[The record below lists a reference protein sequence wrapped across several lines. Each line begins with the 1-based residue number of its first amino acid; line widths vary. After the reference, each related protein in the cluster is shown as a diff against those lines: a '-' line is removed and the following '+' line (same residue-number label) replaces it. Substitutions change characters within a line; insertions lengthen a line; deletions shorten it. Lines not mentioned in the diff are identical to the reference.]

1 MASSEVAMSDN
12 RPERP
17 RTAAPLFV
25 YSCAAG
31 FLIISGCVAYFV
43 CKFFL

>member
-1 MASSEVAMSDN
+1 MSKDQ
-12 RPERP
+12 PDIERP

-43 CKFFL
+43 FKFFF